1 MARFIVRRLLQSSV
15 LLLLVMSGVFF
26 LVHLTPGG
34 PEAALIQNPRIGPDE
49 IQRVKERFGLGQ
61 PILVQYL
68 HWLLNAAQLDFG
80 RSYFYER
87 PAIEVVGERLG
98 PTLQLGLLSYAVAM
112 LGIPLGVLAALRR
125 GRLADTVVRLV
136 VTVGS
141 AVPTWWLGLTSIVV
155 LNSLTGWFPNGQGQ
169 GGPGEWL
176 KYILLPAT
184 VLGLSGL
191 VTFARFARSGVLDTL
206 GEEYVVTARAKGLAW
221 HQVTARHVLRNALLP
236 VVTLLGGLLP
246 GVLSGAL
253 ITEYVFGWPGVG
265 RLFYE
270 SATSRDYPLLL
281 AVLTMTTCATILGT
295 LLADIGYGLID
306 PRVRY
311 V

>member
-1 MARFIVRRLLQSSV
+1 MARFVARRLVQSAI
-15 LLLLVMSGVFF
+15 LLVVVVSGVFF

-34 PEAALIQNPRIGPDE
+34 PEAALTQNPRIGAAE
-49 IQRVKERFGLGQ
+49 IQRLRARFGLDE
-61 PILVQYL
+61 PVVVQYL
-68 HWLLNAAQLDFG
+68 KWLENAARLDFG

-87 PAIEVVGERLG
+87 PATQVVGERIG
-98 PTLQLGLLSYAVAM
+98 PTLQLGLLSYAVAV

-125 GRLADTVVRLV
+125 GRLTDTVVRIL

-155 LNSLTGWFPNGQGQ
+155 LNSLTGWFPNGQGR
-169 GGPGEWL
+169 GNPGEWL

-191 VTFARFARSGVLDTL
+191 VTFARFVRSGVLDTL
-206 GEEYVVTARAKGLAW
+206 GEDYVVTARAKGLAAF
-221 HQVTARHVLRNALLP
+221 QVTTRHVLRNSLLP
-236 VVTLLGGLLP
+236 VVTQLGGLLP
-246 GVLSGAL
+246 GVVSGAL

-270 SATSRDYPLLL
+270 AATSRDYPLLL
-281 AVLTMTTCATILGT
+281 AVLTMTTFATILGT
-295 LLADIGYGLID
+295 LLADISYGLVD
-306 PRVRY
+306 PRIRY
-311 V
+311 A